1 MLVQEKERES
11 QNKKTTHMF
20 SYICNFKQFSSIF
33 NLKFI
38 LRTFSGW
45 FLTKDPVNKN
55 VKILNSE
62 IIGSYNRCGCLLYDV
77 CVHVVWKPNF
87 FLLNTWICHFFNVN
101 VVVNFLSQVIFVFR
115 LFFLVRECML
125 MKLKQRRNRNYLG

>member
-1 MLVQEKERES
+1 MFVQEKERES

-20 SYICNFKQFSSIF
+20 SYICNYKQFSSIF

-55 VKILNSE
+55 VKILNPE

-87 FLLNTWICHFFNVN
+87 FLLNTW
-101 VVVNFLSQVIFVFR
+101 FLSLFQCKHSIKISHFCIISKQLTFLKFYLILIFIR
-115 LFFLVRECML
+115 HLPA
-125 MKLKQRRNRNYLG
+125 